1 MLATALA
8 GLKAQAAALPSLRE
22 LFAQDPW
29 RGSRH
34 THRVGPL
41 TLDLSRQRLDLPLL
55 ESLLALA
62 EAGGLKGAIAGLLGG
77 DQVNASE
84 ARPALHPLLRRAEAE
99 APPGLRRQAADIAAV
114 LARMEALVRG
124 QWAEAPL
131 PAGLIAATDIVNIGI
146 GGSDLGPRLVADALA
161 VPGRGPRV
169 HFLANVDGHALDRL
183 LPQLDPARTLVLI
196 VSKSFGTQET
206 RLNAE
211 SLRAWFAAQ
220 GYIGEAWQQRV
231 IAVSANV
238 RAATA
243 FGIAESQIYPM
254 WDYVGGRY
262 SVWSAAGLGAALA
275 IGWDA
280 YRALLEGAALLDR
293 HFQTAP
299 LAQNL
304 PVLKALA
311 TFTNRNLHGL
321 PVEAVISYDERLRLL
336 PEHLQ
341 QLRMESNGKG
351 VGAGAESLSLDT
363 APVLFG
369 GLGTNVQHSFM
380 QALHQGTLAVPV
392 DFIGTLH
399 PDHDRRAHHEALL
412 ANLIAQAA
420 ALMQGRSVEEALAT
434 VPSQVDAQSRQR
446 LARQK
451 AFPGNRPSSLLWLD
465 RVTPASL
472 GALIALYEHQTYV
485 ESRLWGIN
493 AFDQWGVEL
502 GKEIATRLLPALQ
515 DPEAAEGLDGATQHT
530 LRWLAEVRRRG

>member
-1 MLATALA
+1 MLAAALA

-99 APPGLRRQAADIAAV
+99 APPGLRRQAADIATE

-124 QWAEAPL
+124 LWGEVPR

-146 GGSDLGPRLVADALA
+146 GGSDLGPRLVADALT

-169 HFLANVDGHALDRL
+169 HFLANVDGHALERL

-220 GYIGEAWQQRV
+220 GYTGEAWQQRV

-275 IGWDA
+275 IGWDG
-280 YRALLEGAALLDR
+280 YRALLDGAALIDR

-311 TFTNRNLHGL
+311 TVANRNLHGL

-351 VGAGAESLSLDT
+351 VGAGAEALSLDT

-399 PDHDRRAHHEALL
+399 PDHERHEHHEALL

-434 VPSQVDAQSRQR
+434 VPAQVDAESRQR

-465 RVTPASL
+465 RLTPASL

-515 DPEAAEGLDGATQHT
+515 DPDAAAGLDGATQQT

>member
-1 MLATALA
+1 MLAAALP
-8 GLKAQAAALPSLRE
+8 GLKAQAQALPTLRE

-29 RGSRH
+29 RGSRY

-62 EAGGLKGAIAGLLGG
+62 DAGGLKGAIAGLLGG

-84 ARPALHPLLRRAEAE
+84 ARPALHPLLRRTESE

-124 QWAEAPL
+124 QWGEAPL
-131 PAGLIAATDIVNIGI
+131 PDGLIAATDIVNIGI

-161 VPGRGPRV
+161 TPGKGPRV
-169 HFLANVDGHALDRL
+169 HFLANVDGHALERL

-211 SLRAWFAAQ
+211 SIRAWFAAQ
-220 GYIGEAWQQRV
+220 GYSGEAWQQRV
-231 IAVSANV
+231 VAVSANV

-243 FGIAESQIYPM
+243 FGIAEAQIYPM

-280 YRALLEGAALLDR
+280 FRGLLDGAALLDR

-311 TFTNRNLHGL
+311 TVVNRNLHGL
-321 PVEAVISYDERLRLL
+321 ATEAVISYDERLRLL

-351 VGAGAESLSLDT
+351 VCAGAEALTLDT

-380 QALHQGTLAVPV
+380 QALHQGTQSVPV
-392 DFIGTLH
+392 DFIGTLT
-399 PDHDRRAHHEALL
+399 PDHDRRDHHDALL

-434 VPSQVDAQSRQR
+434 VASQVDADTRQQ

-465 RVTPASL
+465 RLTPQSL

-502 GKEIATRLLPALQ
+502 GKEIATRLLPALA
-515 DPEAAEGLDGATQHT
+515 DPEAAEGLDPATRQT
-530 LRWLAEVRRRG
+530 LAWLAEQRRR